1 MAELAEFFQSA
12 QLPVMSEVA
21 HALVRT
27 LEDDRAS
34 VLDVRHIIAKDPALT
49 ANLLK
54 LANSAMFGLRHS
66 VYSLDEAIAM
76 AGMSQ
81 VRMMAI
87 STCVVGAFPMV
98 PGLSRTEFWRY
109 SMACAGYAQW
119 LAGGVGMDKQAAWLT
134 GLMLRLGEIL
144 MSQRAPELMM
154 RVRTMP
160 CAPGERWEREHR
172 MLGFTEGHMT
182 AELVRYWRFPAPMVA
197 ALLNAAYPM
206 KAMPFNELGS
216 VVHLAGLLAESP
228 NAGSDELDAL
238 PQDVL
243 QQLKLS
249 PEWLHSRLPDPKKFM
264 DVTGL

>member
-1 MAELAEFFQSA
+1 MSDLAEFFRSA
-12 QLPVMSEVA
+12 KLPVMSEVA

-27 LEDDRAS
+27 LSDDNAT

-49 ANLLK
+49 ASLLK
-54 LANSAMFGLRHS
+54 LANSAMFGLRQS

-81 VRMMAI
+81 VRMMAL
-87 STCVVGAFPMV
+87 STCLAAAFPVV
-98 PGLSRTEFWRY
+98 PGLNRTEFWRY

-119 LAGGVGMDKQAAWLT
+119 LAGGVGTDRQQAWLT
-134 GLMLRLGEIL
+134 GLMLRLGELL
-144 MSQRAPELMM
+144 MGQRAPELMM
-154 RVRTMP
+154 RVQAMP

-182 AELVRYWRFPAPMVA
+182 AELARHWNFPTPVVQ
-197 ALLNAAYPM
+197 ALLHAAYPM

-216 VVHLAGLLAESP
+216 VVHLAALLAESP
-228 NAGSDELDAL
+228 NAGPDEVDAL
-238 PQDVL
+238 PQQVVQRL
-243 QQLKLS
+243 NLS
-249 PEWLHSRLPDPKKFM
+249 TEWLHARLPDPKKFM